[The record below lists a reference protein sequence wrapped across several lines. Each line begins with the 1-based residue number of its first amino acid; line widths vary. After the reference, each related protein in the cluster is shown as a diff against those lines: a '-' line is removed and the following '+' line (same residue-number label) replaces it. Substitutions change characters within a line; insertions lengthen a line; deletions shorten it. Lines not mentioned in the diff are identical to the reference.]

1 MWKSVRKFVFLM
13 LVVGLALVGYQFVIR
28 PAQESLRESQERL
41 EMNRMKLSEFEK
53 ATNVAL
59 DLTTQLQQLQNAVEF
74 FEQKLPPTSEIHKV
88 LEQITLIAQKQGLNP
103 KSIRTLG
110 KKQNSGYVEQP
121 LEMKFEGN
129 FKAFYSFLLE
139 VEKMQRIMKVRKLE
153 VNKTN
158 QLEGQI
164 STDCI
169 MSIFFQNV

>member
-1 MWKSVRKFVFLM
+1 M